1 MDNKECWRSGITN
14 ACCASV
20 DNVGCSWM
28 VVLWLEVMLEPS
40 GSWTWMVVSG
50 CVVVDGADDCR
61 KWCEQPLSSMAEW
74 GMMFGVRGGLSVDDV
89 FGGNI

>member
-1 MDNKECWRSGITN
+1 
-14 ACCASV
+14 
-20 DNVGCSWM
+20 
-28 VVLWLEVMLEPS
+28 
-40 GSWTWMVVSG
+40 MVVSG
-50 CVVVDGADDCR
+50 CVVVDGADGCR